1 MNGGRLSNDETFLQG
16 LGDLR
21 AQLASPQ
28 PDADATER
36 AFTRIGI
43 RYPEEAEQL
52 RAQWR
57 HDGSTESLAAELL
70 ALEDQHR
77 SDSEDED

>member
-1 MNGGRLSNDETFLQG
+1 MNGGRLSNDETFLLG
-16 LGDLR
+16 LADLR
-21 AQLASPQ
+21 SQLAAAR
-28 PDADATER
+28 PDTDATER

-57 HDGSTESLAAELL
+57 QGAAAESLNAELL

-77 SDSEDED
+77 SDSDED

>member
-16 LGDLR
+16 LGELR
-21 AQLASPQ
+21 ALLATTP

-43 RYPEEAEQL
+43 RYPEEAEDL
-52 RAQWR
+52 RAHWHQTGAS
-57 HDGSTESLAAELL
+57 DTLAAGLT
-70 ALEDQHR
+70 ALEAQHR
-77 SDSEDED
+77 AEADED